1 MSTITNEYR
10 KLVAGIRSEWRASR
24 REIVLQKKIAFR
36 FHVLYRCCAR
46 LCKAVD
52 QYDFCSDEEEIRFF
66 RTMKPLLLSEMAYY
80 QLLYFSVVFCPEV
93 PRMQKA
99 FWQKEAERLV
109 CFKEKNSAFY
119 EYYISGRT
127 DMDHEYFLRPR
138 SRTASETEAGTKY
151 ASLIAELW
159 AVERYCAYARRKL
172 SAHTKANYLSP

>member
-10 KLVAGIRSEWRASR
+10 KLVAGIRGEWRACR
-24 REIVLQKKIAFR
+24 KETVLQKKIAFR
-36 FHVLYRCCAR
+36 FHVLYRCCDR
-46 LCKAVD
+46 LCKAIG
-52 QYDFCSDEEEIRFF
+52 QYDFCSDEEEICFF
-66 RTMKPLLLSEMAYY
+66 RTMKPRLLAEMEYY

-99 FWQKEAERLV
+99 FWQRETERLV
-109 CFKEKNSAFY
+109 CFKKKNSAFY

-138 SRTASETEAGTKY
+138 SRSAGAEAGTRY
-151 ASLIAELW
+151 ASLIGQLW

-172 SAHTKANYLSP
+172 SAHTKAN